1 MINNNINGR
10 EDFDRLN
17 ALQKETGKKIAALK
31 TDFENCKKLYVVYAD
46 IAKTY
51 YEISMGDYVSNM
63 WIQIKFWVIWRC
75 HFEYY
80 KYTPS
85 NKAINDISYQ

>member
-31 TDFENCKKLYVVYAD
+31 TDFENCKKLSVVYAD

-51 YEISMGDYVSNM
+51 YEISMGDYVS
-63 WIQIKFWVIWRC
+63 KLVEEERRKHLHKGKRF
-75 HFEYY
+75 
-80 KYTPS
+80 
-85 NKAINDISYQ
+85 

>member
-17 ALQKETGKKIAALK
+17 ALQKETGKKIAVLK
-31 TDFENCKKLYVVYAD
+31 TDFENCKQLYVVYAD

-51 YEISMGDYVSNM
+51 YKISKGDYVSRLAEEERR
-63 WIQIKFWVIWRC
+63 KHLHKGKRF
-75 HFEYY
+75 
-80 KYTPS
+80 
-85 NKAINDISYQ
+85 